1 MNRNPFFYSSG
12 FELQEVINILENIS
26 DNKKRLDRIKEQK
39 RAEHRLH
46 KFAKHNGYKCSVLLD
61 ILIKVQKSM
70 TTYPEKRV
78 DQIQRGIDLAK
89 EWGWDGLDKTYH
101 PNLMKV

>member
-39 RAEHRLH
+39 KAERRLH
-46 KFAKHNGYKCSVLLD
+46 KHAKHNGYAFNPNLD
-61 ILIKVQKSM
+61 ILIEAQKSM
-70 TTYPEKRV
+70 TTYPEKKV

-89 EWGWDGLDKTYH
+89 EWGWGGFNKTYH